1 METATILE
9 SLAGLTDFFLHFV
22 AALVLTALFCL
33 VYLRV
38 TPYHELRL
46 IREGKTAPA
55 ISFTG
60 ALLGFVIPLSAAISL
75 SVSFADMVVWALVAL
90 VVQILVFLALR
101 ACFSELARD
110 IAEDRIAPAILLGG
124 LSLAAG
130 IVNAA
135 CMVY

>member
-1 METATILE
+1 MDWTIILE
-9 SLAGLTDFFLHFV
+9 SLSGLTDFFLHFV
-22 AALVLTALFCL
+22 AALVLTFLFCL

-55 ISFTG
+55 ISFIG
-60 ALLGFVIPLSAAISL
+60 ALLGFIIPLSAAVAF
-75 SVSFADMVVWALVAL
+75 SVSFVDMVVWALVAL
-90 VVQILVFLALR
+90 VVQILVFLGLR
-101 ACFSELARD
+101 AFFAELSRD
-110 IAEDRIAPAILLGG
+110 IAEDRCAPAILLGG

-130 IVNAA
+130 IVSAA